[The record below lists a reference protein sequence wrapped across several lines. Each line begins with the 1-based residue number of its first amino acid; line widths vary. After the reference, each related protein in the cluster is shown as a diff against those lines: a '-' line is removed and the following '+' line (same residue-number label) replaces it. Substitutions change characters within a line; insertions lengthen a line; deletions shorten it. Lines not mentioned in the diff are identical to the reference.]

1 MFGIIVWILII
12 YCIVKYRRN
21 QAGQNG
27 YGNGANMGDMPP
39 IDSRPAQNQ
48 PSNNRQQ
55 QYYNPQQYNSS
66 QQYNNPQPEYYKP
79 HQPIETKT
87 TNVSE
92 KKSNVSEAKT
102 ESSEAESGSTLAYLE
117 EKARQDAREHAREK
131 REETMRLNKN
141 YGGLRAAERR
151 YDGDSIPR
159 GKRCIKCSYCG
170 AENLV
175 PTNMRE
181 KYSCYFCREAL

>member
-1 MFGIIVWILII
+1 MLGLIFWIIII
-12 YCIVKYRRN
+12 FCIVRYRRN

-27 YGNGANMGDMPP
+27 YGNGTNMGDMPP
-39 IDSRPAQNQ
+39 LDNRQVQNQ
-48 PSNNRQQ
+48 PSNCGQQ
-55 QYYNPQQYNSS
+55 QSNNPQQYYNSQPKYYNPQQQTVPKTTDVS
-66 QQYNNPQPEYYKP
+66 
-79 HQPIETKT
+79 ETK

-92 KKSNVSEAKT
+92 VKAEASEA
-102 ESSEAESGSTLAYLE
+102 APGSTLAYLE
-117 EKARQDAREHAREK
+117 EKARQDAKEHAREK
-131 REETMRLNKN
+131 WEETKRLNKN

-159 GKRCIKCSYCG
+159 GKKCITCAYCG

>member
-1 MFGIIVWILII
+1 MFGLIFWIIIIL
-12 YCIVKYRRN
+12 CIVRYRKN

-27 YGNGANMGDMPP
+27 YGNGTNMGNMTP
-39 IDSRPAQNQ
+39 IDNSTIQNQ
-48 PSNNRQQ
+48 PSN
-55 QYYNPQQYNSS
+55 SG
-66 QQYNNPQPEYYKP
+66 QQYNNPQSKYYNP
-79 HQPIETKT
+79 QQTVQKT

-92 KKSNVSEAKT
+92 TKVNVPEVKT
-102 ESSEAESGSTLAYLE
+102 ETPETEPGSTLAYLE

-131 REETMRLNKN
+131 REEAMRLNKN
-141 YGGLRAAERR
+141 YGGLRTAERR

-159 GKRCIKCSYCG
+159 GKKCITCAYCG

>member
-1 MFGIIVWILII
+1 MFGIIVWIII
-12 YCIVKYRRN
+12 IFCIVRYRRN

-27 YGNGANMGDMPP
+27 YGNWTNMGDMTP
-39 IDSRPAQNQ
+39 IDNRPMQNQ
-48 PSNNRQQ
+48 PSNNGQ
-55 QYYNPQQYNSS
+55 QYYNPQLQTG
-66 QQYNNPQPEYYKP
+66 Q
-79 HQPIETKT
+79 KT

-92 KKSNVSEAKT
+92 KKSNLSEVKT
-102 ESSEAESGSTLAYLE
+102 DTSGTEPGSTLAYLE

-159 GKRCIKCSYCG
+159 GKKCITCAYCG

-175 PTNMRE
+175 PANMRE

>member
-1 MFGIIVWILII
+1 MFGLIFWIIIIL
-12 YCIVKYRRN
+12 CIVRYRRN

-27 YGNGANMGDMPP
+27 YGNGTNMGGMPP
-39 IDSRPAQNQ
+39 IDNRPMQNQ
-48 PSNNRQQ
+48 PSNNGQQYNNPQ
-55 QYYNPQQYNSS
+55 QYYNPQPKY
-66 QQYNNPQPEYYKP
+66 YNPQKLT
-79 HQPIETKT
+79 ETKT

-92 KKSNVSEAKT
+92 VKAEA
-102 ESSEAESGSTLAYLE
+102 SEAEPGSTLAYLE

-141 YGGLRAAERR
+141 YGGLHAAERR

-159 GKRCIKCSYCG
+159 GKKCITCAYCG

>member
-1 MFGIIVWILII
+1 MLGLIFWIIIIV
-12 YCIVKYRRN
+12 CIVRYRRN

-27 YGNGANMGDMPP
+27 YGNGRNMGDMPP
-39 IDSRPAQNQ
+39 VDNRPIQNQ
-48 PSNNRQQ
+48 PLNNGQ
-55 QYYNPQQYNSS
+55 
-66 QQYNNPQPEYYKP
+66 QQYNNPQPKYYNPQQYYNPK
-79 HQPIETKT
+79 QQTGQKT

-92 KKSNVSEAKT
+92 KKTNLSEAKT
-102 ESSEAESGSTLAYLE
+102 ETSEAEPGSTLAYLE
-117 EKARQDAREHAREK
+117 EKARQDAKEHAKEK
-131 REETMRLNKN
+131 WEETKRLNKN
-141 YGGLRAAERR
+141 YGGLRAAERH

-159 GKRCIKCSYCG
+159 GKKCITCTYCG

>member
-1 MFGIIVWILII
+1 MASIVFWILII
-12 YCIVKYRRN
+12 YCIVRYRRN
-21 QAGQNG
+21 QSGQNG
-27 YGNGANMGDMPP
+27 NGNGTNMGDMPT
-39 IDSRPAQNQ
+39 INNRPTQNQ
-48 PSNNRQQ
+48 SSNYGQR
-55 QYYNPQQYNSS
+55 
-66 QQYNNPQPEYYKP
+66 QYNNPQPAYYNPQKLT
-79 HQPIETKT
+79 ETKT
-87 TNVSE
+87 TNVSDT
-92 KKSNVSEAKT
+92 KPKLSEVKT
-102 ESSEAESGSTLAYLE
+102 EASEAEPGSTLAYLE

-131 REETMRLNKN
+131 REEAMRLNKN

-159 GKRCIKCSYCG
+159 GKRCITCAYCG

>member
-1 MFGIIVWILII
+1 MLGLIFWILII
-12 YCIVKYRRN
+12 FCIVRYRRN

-27 YGNGANMGDMPP
+27 YGNGTNMGNMPP
-39 IDSRPAQNQ
+39 IDNSTIQNQ
-48 PSNNRQQ
+48 QSNSGQQ
-55 QYYNPQQYNSS
+55 QYNNPQPKYYNPQQYN
-66 QQYNNPQPEYYKP
+66 NPQ
-79 HQPIETKT
+79 QQTGQKT
-87 TNVSE
+87 TSVLE
-92 KKSNVSEAKT
+92 VKSNVSEVKT
-102 ESSEAESGSTLAYLE
+102 ETSEAENSSTLAYLE

-131 REETMRLNKN
+131 REEAMRLNKN
-141 YGGLRAAERR
+141 YGGLRAAERH

-159 GKRCIKCSYCG
+159 GKKCITCAYCG

>member
-1 MFGIIVWILII
+1 MFGIIVWIII
-12 YCIVKYRRN
+12 IFCIVRYRRN

-27 YGNGANMGDMPP
+27 YGNGTNMGDMPP
-39 IDSRPAQNQ
+39 IDNRPMQNQ
-48 PSNNRQQ
+48 ASNSGQQ
-55 QYYNPQQYNSS
+55 YNNPQSKYYNPHQYYNPQQTV
-66 QQYNNPQPEYYKP
+66 Q
-79 HQPIETKT
+79 KT

-92 KKSNVSEAKT
+92 TKVNVPEVKT
-102 ESSEAESGSTLAYLE
+102 ETLETEQGSTLAYLE

-131 REETMRLNKN
+131 REEAMRLNKN

-159 GKRCIKCSYCG
+159 GKKCITCAYCG

>member
-1 MFGIIVWILII
+1 MFGLIFWIIIIL
-12 YCIVKYRRN
+12 CIVRYRRN

-27 YGNGANMGDMPP
+27 YGNGTNMGGMPP
-39 IDSRPAQNQ
+39 IDNRPMQNQ
-48 PSNNRQQ
+48 PSNNGHQQYNNPQ
-55 QYYNPQQYNSS
+55 QYYNPQPKY
-66 QQYNNPQPEYYKP
+66 YNPQ
-79 HQPIETKT
+79 QQTGQKT
-87 TNVSE
+87 TDVSE
-92 KKSNVSEAKT
+92 MKSNLSGAKT
-102 ESSEAESGSTLAYLE
+102 EASESEAGSTLAYLE

-141 YGGLRAAERR
+141 YGGLRSAERH

-159 GKRCIKCSYCG
+159 GKKGITCAYCG

>member
-1 MFGIIVWILII
+1 MFGIIVWIII
-12 YCIVKYRRN
+12 ILCIVRYRRN
-21 QAGQNG
+21 QFGQNG
-27 YGNGANMGDMPP
+27 YGNGSNMGDMPP
-39 IDSRPAQNQ
+39 IDNRPVQNQ
-48 PSNNRQQ
+48 PSNNGQ
-55 QYYNPQQYNSS
+55 QYYNPQKY
-66 QQYNNPQPEYYKP
+66 YNPQPKYYNTQKLTEP
-79 HQPIETKT
+79 KT
-87 TNVSE
+87 TNMSEPKTNVSE
-92 KKSNVSEAKT
+92 VKT
-102 ESSEAESGSTLAYLE
+102 EASGAENSSTLAYLE

-131 REETMRLNKN
+131 REETLRLNKN

-159 GKRCIKCSYCG
+159 GKRCIKCAYCG

>member
-1 MFGIIVWILII
+1 MLGLIFWIIII
-12 YCIVKYRRN
+12 ICIVRYRKN
-21 QAGQNG
+21 QLGQNG
-27 YGNGANMGDMPP
+27 YGNWTNMEDMPP
-39 IDSRPAQNQ
+39 IDNRPMQNQ
-48 PSNNRQQ
+48 PLDNGQQQYKNPQ
-55 QYYNPQQYNSS
+55 QYYNPQPKYYNL
-66 QQYNNPQPEYYKP
+66 QQQKG
-79 HQPIETKT
+79 QKM

-92 KKSNVSEAKT
+92 AKSNVSEVKT
-102 ESSEAESGSTLAYLE
+102 EASEAESGSTLAYLE

-159 GKRCIKCSYCG
+159 GKKCITCAYCG